1 MVFRLFLHASR
12 KERAQ
17 TAAGLA
23 VARRVVGLGESVELD
38 KRLPLSWS

>member
-1 MVFRLFLHASR
+1 MAFRLFMHANR
-12 KERAQ
+12 NERAQ

-23 VARRVVGLGESVELD
+23 VARRVAGLGESVELD